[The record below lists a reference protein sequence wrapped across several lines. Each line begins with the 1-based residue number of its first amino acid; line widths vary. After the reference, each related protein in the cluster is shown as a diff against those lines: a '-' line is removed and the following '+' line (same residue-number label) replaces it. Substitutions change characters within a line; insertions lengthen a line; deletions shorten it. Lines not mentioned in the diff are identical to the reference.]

1 MDQTS
6 PPAEEKDVSLHQRIM
21 AEIEGRIL
29 SGAWPPGFRIPFEVD
44 LARDYACS
52 RMTVNKVLTQLA
64 KSGLIER
71 RKRSGSYVRL
81 PTSQSAVLEIRDIA
95 SEVKAL
101 GLAYGYRLVRREKL
115 RSGAR
120 ERAVLEIPAGRP
132 VLHLLC
138 LHHAGD
144 EAFCLEDRLVNLSAV
159 PEAAAESFETVA
171 PGVWLLGRVPWSAAE
186 HVVRAV
192 NADRATADLLRIA
205 EGKACLVVERR
216 TSSAGAFVTHVRL
229 TYRGDRHALHA
240 SFTPSQAKGQG

>member
-6 PPAEEKDVSLHQRIM
+6 APADKDVSLHQRIM
-21 AEIEGRIL
+21 ADIEGRIL
-29 SGAWPPGFRIPFEVD
+29 SGSWPPGFRIPFEVD

-101 GLAYGYRLVRREKL
+101 GLDYGYRLIRREQ
-115 RSGAR
+115 RRAGAR
-120 ERAVLEIPAGRP
+120 ERVLLEVPAGRP

-138 LHHAGD
+138 LHHAGG
-144 EAFCLEDRLVNLSAV
+144 EAFCLEDRLINLSAV
-159 PEAAAESFETVA
+159 PEAADAVFDAVA

-186 HVVRAV
+186 HVVRAID
-192 NADRATADLLRIA
+192 ADPETAGLLQVP

-216 TSSAGAFVTHVRL
+216 TSTNGAFVTHVRL

-240 SFTPSQAKGQG
+240 RFTPSQAKGPG